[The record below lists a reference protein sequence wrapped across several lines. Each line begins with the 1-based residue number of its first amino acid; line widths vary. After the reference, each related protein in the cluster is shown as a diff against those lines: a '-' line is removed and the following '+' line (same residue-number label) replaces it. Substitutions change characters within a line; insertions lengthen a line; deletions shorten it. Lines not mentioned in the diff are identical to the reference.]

1 MVTTYGKKNKLKIQL
16 QIMEKINCMI
26 SHTEYEIINKKNR
39 THRLYAY

>member
-1 MVTTYGKKNKLKIQL
+1 MEKNKLKIQL

-39 THRLYAY
+39 LIGYMPIKKS